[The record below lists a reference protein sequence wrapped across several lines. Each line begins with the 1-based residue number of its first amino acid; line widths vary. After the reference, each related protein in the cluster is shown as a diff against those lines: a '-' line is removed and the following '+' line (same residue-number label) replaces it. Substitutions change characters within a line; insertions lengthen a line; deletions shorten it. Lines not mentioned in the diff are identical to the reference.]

1 MGKKVLSV
9 LLVLTICIGLLPGVS
24 ILTHAV
30 ESATDMSEWV
40 KAEYPELTEK
50 VLTINDAED
59 FKLFQLELCKYGKT
73 FVGYTIYLTADLD
86 LNPEWNSTV
95 SLTWE
100 NGKLTEASVQQATA
114 PDQSAGGYHMPAVDT
129 TNNASKAKQF
139 GGVFDGQGH
148 TISGLY
154 LSLNAGNAAS
164 LFGQVI
170 GTATV
175 KNLAVLDSYFAN
187 GGTNLT
193 DSKPLAGVFTN
204 VPTGTSATISNCYV
218 DIDLYEKSTAKSTVT
233 SNLHAKF
240 GGLVGYCAGTL
251 TIEDTVYAGSM
262 SFNPSTSTGKRLDNA
277 AGFIG
282 LVYGVANVAANVTVR
297 NSIFAGTVWSPY
309 QRVAG
314 GIARSQ
320 GVANVTMTNCL
331 HLGRIYG
338 ASTNNAT
345 FMASIL
351 IQNVDANNPGKQ
363 SVTMT
368 DCYLRQTDSP
378 RLVYTAGTH
387 NGNCS
392 ITATVNGEQK
402 YTLGMSSTTETG
414 YNDASFRIF
423 TSAQADLT
431 AQAVLESK
439 PIGGNGGK
447 MSDVFTATAGAV
459 MPKTVYEMLSANEQF
474 QATAP
479 VITTNPTGKAYD
491 KNDVAAA
498 LSAAATGEGT
508 LSYQWYCGDNA
519 IEGATGATYTPSTTT
534 AGNFAYRCVVT
545 ATQTNFLGTV
555 TAEATSSTAIV
566 HVHDWTLGTCTNPKT
581 CNIADCPTIVDAAD
595 HVFDDD
601 CTTADQCA
609 NCTEKATANE
619 SHSFD
624 ADCTTA
630 DQCAN
635 CKKVATANANHTYSD
650 DHDTSCNEEGCTGTR
665 DAIHTESTDWSKDEK
680 NHWHICT
687 GCDYAFTETP
697 HVDSET
703 DVDEICDECGY
714 DMTCRHTNLTEV
726 KGSAP
731 TCTQDGTAHYW
742 ECNDCGARLSAEVDG
757 TELGDEGTIIPAQHT
772 GISNRYSSDKT
783 NHWKVCTDCNAKL
796 YVSAHVYSDAED
808 TSCDCGHKRT
818 LVPTSE
824 MITVSKW
831 VEAGYPEAVKH
842 VTITNM
848 DDFKAFMKVLKEG
861 TTAVLNSSWEI
872 KTEGDIAF
880 DGMTIYLTTDL
891 DLNPGWFNDFSM
903 NWNPAGSLVGNL
915 KVTVP
920 GTKYNVYP
928 HRIFGGMFEGMGHT
942 ISGLY
947 IDQEKSAA
955 AQSFLGVAH
964 STSGFTVGVQNLTIK
979 NSYIEGTNAGMGALF
994 TGVTAGTNVLI
1005 SKCNIDVDLVSRFE
1019 GADKTSIY
1027 VGGLIGTVAGNVTVH
1042 STAYHGNIWI
1052 ENTKKLDY
1060 REIGGIIGGIK
1071 GGKTAGAETHV
1082 IINKCIYNGKI
1093 YCVNGQRVSV
1103 FAGRI
1108 DNQTNVAF
1116 VDSLSTG
1123 SLVLMN
1129 GVYTGG
1135 FCNNIVAAAS
1145 GVTTKVL
1152 IDNCYFVPG
1161 VMCKDG
1167 KLEQQTEIFTALHNG
1182 SGKSV
1187 YGGFG
1192 KVISNTS
1199 AKGTCIVY
1207 VVSDKGTDWSDNL
1220 CLYTGGEN
1228 PTTADMAGMYLG
1240 YAFAIMLI
1248 SAMALVVLIP
1258 KKFYKK

>member
-30 ESATDMSEWV
+30 ESATDLSDWV
-40 KAEYPELTEK
+40 AAGCNDVADKKLS
-50 VLTINDAED
+50 INDEND
-59 FKLFQLELCKYGKT
+59 FKEFQLQLAKYGTT
-73 FVGYTIYLTADLD
+73 FEGYTIYLTANLD
-86 LNPEWNSTV
+86 LNPGWDSEV
-95 SLTWE
+95 SLEW
-100 NGKLTEASVQQATA
+100 GSDKKLTSDSKQTATA
-114 PDQSAGGYHMPAVDT
+114 PAYSLPAVDT
-129 TNNASKAKQF
+129 TNNPGKSKQF

-154 LSLNAGNAAS
+154 LDMDDAIAAS
-164 LFGQVI
+164 LFGRAI

-187 GGTNLT
+187 GAAKLT
-193 DSKPLAGVFTN
+193 ATKPLASIFTH
-204 VPTGTSATISNCYV
+204 VPAGASATISNCYV
-218 DIDLYEKSTAKSTVT
+218 DVDLYEKST
-233 SNLHAKF
+233 SNSGNLQSKF
-240 GGLVGYCAGTL
+240 GGLVGYCNGSL
-251 TIEDTVYAGSM
+251 TVENTVYAGCM
-262 SFNPSTSTGKRLDNA
+262 SFAPANGSNRLDNA
-277 AGFIG
+277 GGIVGF
-282 LVYGVANVAANVTVR
+282 VSNTNSATPAEVTIR
-297 NSIFAGTVWSPY
+297 NSVFTGAIYSPY
-309 QRVAG
+309 QRVSAG
-314 GIARSQ
+314 IPRSQ
-320 GVANVTMTNCL
+320 DYANITMTNFL
-331 HLGRIYG
+331 NLGRLYGSSNIYAIAIILVQG
-338 ASTNNAT
+338 TAVVQNASISDCYSVKTDTESTVFAAGTNNKKCDIA
-345 FMASIL
+345 
-351 IQNVDANNPGKQ
+351 V
-363 SVTMT
+363 
-368 DCYLRQTDSP
+368 
-378 RLVYTAGTH
+378 
-387 NGNCS
+387 
-392 ITATVNGEQK
+392 TVNGETK
-402 YTLGMSSTTETG
+402 YAVNTASSGSNKDSSFHIDAADFTG
-414 YNDASFRIF
+414 LA
-423 TSAQADLT
+423 AQAK
-431 AQAVLESK
+431 LESFA
-439 PIGGNGGK
+439 IGGNGGK

-498 LSAAATGEGT
+498 LSVAATGEGT

-581 CNIADCPTIVDAAD
+581 CNIAECPTIVDAAD

-650 DHDTSCNEEGCTGTR
+650 DHDTSCNEEGCAGTR

-697 HVDSET
+697 HMDSET